1 MIKVYVDSIQKE
13 IAEDIAKFGEILK
26 AADTKKALAGAL
38 YQGGKLIASAA
49 KKLAPKGGRKVKGS
63 QKTYGKSGLLRRS
76 YTTRKG
82 VSQKGAGEPYAI
94 VGPSRT
100 LKETVRRGKR
110 NMDVKPSNYA
120 HLVEFGF
127 NAHHR
132 VPLVSGRN
140 HESLVKKGVLWQGS
154 TLQKYMKRKEIDMTK
169 LSQGKQIRAKA
180 FLGSAGQGMSR
191 VPPQHIVQRAYQQT
205 MSAAAQAITGG
216 IKIQMDK
223 AIERAHQ
230 RAMKKYNAH
239 ASGSRGVR

>member
-1 MIKVYVDSIQKE
+1 MIKVYVDRIQKE

-120 HLVEFGF
+120 HLVEFGRQT
-127 NAHHR
+127 AMCIDKIAMR
-132 VPLVSGRN
+132 RRISAWRRGR
-140 HESLVKKGVLWQGS
+140 SRRSSMPSVLAISIFTRAARTRWRRTGS
-154 TLQKYMKRKEIDMTK
+154 
-169 LSQGKQIRAKA
+169 
-180 FLGSAGQGMSR
+180 
-191 VPPQHIVQRAYQQT
+191 
-205 MSAAAQAITGG
+205 
-216 IKIQMDK
+216 
-223 AIERAHQ
+223 
-230 RAMKKYNAH
+230 
-239 ASGSRGVR
+239 